1 MNDKNNNTMVI
12 RIELDTYHKLD
23 ELRSKKKIK
32 NLQEFGQ
39 VGDADF
45 DGIIN
50 DLLTKNNGNNNQQ
63 KGEKEDLGGGDVEGN
78 DR

>member
-1 MNDKNNNTMVI
+1 MVI

-50 DLLTKNNGNNNQQ
+50 DLLTKNNGNNKQHT
-63 KGEKEDLGGGDVEGN
+63 G
-78 DR
+78 